1 MKKLI
6 FVLLVAMAL
15 PQTASALQPD
25 EVLALVA
32 MPLAVAAV
40 AELGDVPMQ
49 PLIEVVS
56 ALNDADVPPVE
67 FVEVVRYV
75 PVALV
80 EEGGGFVRFVQVRR
94 DEGLRGTTLTN
105 AIEQEFET
113 TYLLGDLDL
122 RTPSVHVIDAPFFP
136 APVVTRVRTAKA
148 HPHGGP
154 PGQLK
159 KITGERD
166 ASRIAHDGETGRR
179 VGVRVIDRDDKVKPG
194 KPAKVDKDDK
204 GKGKEVKAD
213 RGNGNAGGHG
223 KGGNHGKG
231 GKGKG

>member
-15 PQTASALQPD
+15 PQTAAALQPD

-40 AELGDVPMQ
+40 AELGDVPIQ
-49 PLIEVVS
+49 PLIDVVS

-67 FVEVVRYV
+67 FVEVIRYV

-80 EEGGGFVRFVQVRR
+80 EEGGGFVRFVEVRR
-94 DEGLRGTTLTN
+94 EEGLRGTALTN
-105 AIEQEFET
+105 AIEQELET

-179 VGVRVIDRDDKVKPG
+179 VDVVDRDDKMKPG
-194 KPAKVDKDDK
+194 KPAKVDKEDK
-204 GKGKEVKAD
+204 GKGKEAKAD